1 MIIYRDLARVSR
13 ILFLTVLLKPA
24 NLRSYQDL
32 PWSTVRGRC
41 PNFTLL
47 ALVRTN
53 GSYGQVPNVTKIY
66 SLRVPSEP
74 HLIHLSENYK
84 FQQTFFS
91 IFSRHHS
98 QTVY

>member
-1 MIIYRDLARVSR
+1 M
-13 ILFLTVLLKPA
+13 FLPRFTVEGVLI
-24 NLRSYQDL
+24 
-32 PWSTVRGRC
+32 
-41 PNFTLL
+41 LL